1 MLAPL
6 LLLLS
11 QDPLIL
17 PMLGEQQRYFPS
29 GLALVT
35 YLTLTAIMQAS
46 PIRICPQSLDPS
58 SGESWLNFPMIS
70 WYAFVCF
77 HVVILPS
84 CSHINC
90 CGLWSRSCWTSQSR
104 LLPVVTGE

>member
-29 GLALVT
+29 GLALVV

-46 PIRICPQSLDPS
+46 PIRICLQSLEP
-58 SGESWLNFPMIS
+58 
-70 WYAFVCF
+70 
-77 HVVILPS
+77 
-84 CSHINC
+84 
-90 CGLWSRSCWTSQSR
+90 
-104 LLPVVTGE
+104 